1 LKLKLCAALSEHCL
15 RKNLSTQAKNKN
27 KYQENTKKKSET
39 DSAAKGLPITNG
51 NANNKAALSRNAVGE
66 SINIYIINSKLYYD
80 DYYYFPSPALLFE
93 PGQISVIR
101 RKSLLLLPIIGI
113 PF

>member
-1 LKLKLCAALSEHCL
+1 VQHYLSIAYGKTFLH
-15 RKNLSTQAKNKN
+15 RQRIKI
-27 KYQENTKKKSET
+27 NTKKIIKKKSET